1 MLESWFSVLRRG
13 LGNIAAAFSMTHLY
27 HYHDTASQ
35 KAFSRN
41 IFRKTCNL
49 RNFAFYKFWFST
61 LTKGLGYFASVYH
74 TMVSLTLHSFSES
87 LQTGQLSQGYIQENL
102 ELAKFRILQIFR
114 ESRFSTLTKGL
125 GNFATVNHTMASL
138 PWHSFSESL
147 QSRQLSLGKL
157 VICEIFHFTNFNI
170 NLVYFPWIKD
180 LTTLQVLMLRMESIW
195 QCSWK
200 KCAIHSLS

>member
-1 MLESWFSVLRRG
+1 MTQLLRKPSV
-13 LGNIAAAFSMTHLY
+13 
-27 HYHDTASQ
+27 
-35 KAFSRN
+35 RN

-87 LQTGQLSQGYIQENL
+87 LQTGKLSQGYIQENL

-114 ESRFSTLTKGL
+114 ESRFSTLIKGL
-125 GNFATVNHTMASL
+125 ANFATVYHTMTSL

-147 QSRQLSLGKL
+147 QSRQLSQGKL

-180 LTTLQVLMLRMESIW
+180 LATLQVLILRMESIW